1 MTPES
6 AGQIPVQ
13 TALMLARLAA
23 GRSARGLVFGA
34 SEKAMRQWSD
44 AVRDAGLAGH
54 GVIVLGS
61 GPLAAPAPAPCEL
74 MGHALLEHLIDRAR
88 GARDCHRA
96 VLVAA
101 ADLDRLPDVVLGA
114 VLDALHH
121 SARGCLPLGAV
132 LLAGADSPRRIGDL
146 RSFAETLLVF
156 GRIPSGSSLRAG
168 DVASPTQEPPA

>member
-6 AGQIPVQ
+6 AGQIPAQ

-23 GRSARGLVFGA
+23 GRSARGLVFGT
-34 SEKAMRQWSD
+34 SEEAMRQWTD

-54 GVIVLGS
+54 EVIVLGS
-61 GPLAAPAPAPCEL
+61 GPLAAPAPCEL
-74 MGHALLEHLIDRAR
+74 TGRALLEYLIGRAR

-114 VLDALHH
+114 ALDALHQA
-121 SARGCLPLGAV
+121 ARDCVPLGAV
-132 LLAGADSPRRIGDL
+132 LLAGPDSPRRIGDL